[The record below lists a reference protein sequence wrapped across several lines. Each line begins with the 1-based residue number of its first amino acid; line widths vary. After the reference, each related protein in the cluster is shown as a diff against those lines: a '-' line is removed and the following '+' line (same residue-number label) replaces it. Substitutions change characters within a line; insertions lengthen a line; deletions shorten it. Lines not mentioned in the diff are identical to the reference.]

1 MKRDDNKLIWEALIE
16 EGNPDAKTYAPQA
29 EEPALEVSLD
39 PDEEEEGCP
48 NLDKLIASESDVE
61 DDSTVVARQ
70 GRGETAAQFK
80 AADDT
85 EFG

>member
-48 NLDKLIASESDVE
+48 NLDKLIASESDEEHE
-61 DDSTVVARQ
+61 DSENFGVDYEAR
-70 GRGETAAQFK
+70 AAKFE
-80 AADDT
+80 DLDT
-85 EFG
+85 PL